1 MWGRLCPADTL
12 GSLRGIPWR
21 CSLAVCYRR
30 QEAFWDAMFTIF
42 SNKKQFPAWRS
53 ADGRLSG
60 ARISFFPSFF
70 LTTSPRS
77 ALRPAPRLHHGL
89 RAVPQRLER
98 GGNEGGAA
106 GGRGPSVG
114 PVRRR
119 ARGDGA
125 SQSPA
130 AVPPLRAAGGR
141 RALGGVGEC
150 GGPEEGPDERNPTR
164 AGQLR
169 AEREMRR
176 CGA

>member
-98 GGNEGGAA
+98 GGARGERRGAA
-106 GGRGPSVG
+106 GRASAPSVG
-114 PVRRR
+114 GRAATGPLGAPRPYRPFGPRVAAAPSVASGNAAGRRR
-119 ARGDGA
+119 ARMSVTQPGPG
-125 SQSPA
+125 SSGQS
-130 AVPPLRAAGGR
+130 
-141 RALGGVGEC
+141 
-150 GGPEEGPDERNPTR
+150 ER
-164 AGQLR
+164 
-169 AEREMRR
+169 
-176 CGA
+176 